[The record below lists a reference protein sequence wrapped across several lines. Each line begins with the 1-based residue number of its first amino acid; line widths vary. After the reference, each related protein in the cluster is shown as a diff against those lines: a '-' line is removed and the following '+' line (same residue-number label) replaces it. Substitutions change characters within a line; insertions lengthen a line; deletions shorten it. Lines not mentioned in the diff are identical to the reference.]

1 MAMIG
6 SLAHLTQ
13 LLIKRITSVSH
24 QRRVRK
30 KTLLARFEASI
41 ASIVRPRKDMLKREN
56 YKPLSV
62 IRIKRHI

>member
-1 MAMIG
+1 MIG

-13 LLIKRITSVSH
+13 LLIKRITPVSH

-30 KTLLARFEASI
+30 KTLLACFEASI

-56 YKPLSV
+56 YKSLSV